1 MSKKI
6 ELLIYFLILIGII
19 FVQVDS
25 YLLDGQYIKIMSGS
39 SSVVWALITIFCII
53 KIFKRIGE
61 K

>member
-6 ELLIYFLILIGII
+6 ELIIYFLVLIGII

-25 YLLDGQYIKIMSGS
+25 YLLDGQYIRIMSGS
-39 SSVVWALITIFCII
+39 NLVFWALITIFCII
-53 KIFKRIGE
+53 RIFKRVGE